1 MDDFYNF
8 YDSNSNQ
15 TPPSEPQD
23 NSSSV
28 RLKRANVALI
38 VIAVVLA
45 VALIVNVIVLA
56 TLKDTIAAQ
65 YGSAIADSVRDE
77 YSNAISDSL
86 ADKDIVSDITNAAT
100 DSALSK
106 LETSIG
112 ESVKKNCMSS
122 VAVISCSAGKQ
133 GSTATA
139 FLITNGTQRYMLT
152 NHHVVTYEVESGF
165 TGSKTYT
172 YSNISV
178 KFYGESN
185 SYPVEVVYS
194 DAELDLALLRFK
206 YSYPSDSTHPAVRIA
221 NSDFADL
228 GEEIAIIGNPKNIGL
243 SIATGVI
250 SCKDIVFSDNPEA
263 EYIMIDAA
271 VNSGNS
277 GGPVFDKN
285 SVLVG
290 VVESKV
296 ADVSVDNMGFALNI
310 STVRKF
316 ISAAETAKSI
326 TVNYTPVSRG

>member
-15 TPPSEPQD
+15 IPPSEPQD
-23 NSSSV
+23 NSSTV
-28 RLKRANVALI
+28 KLKRTNIALI

-45 VALIVNVIVLA
+45 LALIVNVIVLA

-112 ESVKKNCMSS
+112 ETVKKNCMSS
-122 VAVISCSAGKQ
+122 VAVISCSSGTK

-139 FLITNGTQRYMLT
+139 FLITNGTERYMLT
-152 NHHVVTYEVESGF
+152 NHHVVTYEVETGF
-165 TGSKTYT
+165 TTKTYLH
-172 YSNISV
+172 SNISV

-194 DAELDLALLRFK
+194 DADLDLALLTFK

-243 SIATGVI
+243 SITTGVI
-250 SCKDIVFSDNPEA
+250 SCKDIIFSDNPEA
-263 EYIMIDAA
+263 EYVMIDAA

-296 ADVSVDNMGFALNI
+296 ADASVDNMGFALNI

-316 ISAAETAKSI
+316 ISAAETTKSI